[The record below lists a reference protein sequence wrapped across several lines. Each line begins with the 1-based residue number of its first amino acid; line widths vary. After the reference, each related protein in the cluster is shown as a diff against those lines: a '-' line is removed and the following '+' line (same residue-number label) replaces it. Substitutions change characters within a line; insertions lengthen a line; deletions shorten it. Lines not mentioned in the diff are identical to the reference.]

1 MIEAVQILIFS
12 ETTMPAKQTPQQPN
26 EGRNDEV
33 GPAGSSLGPSG
44 V

>member
-1 MIEAVQILIFS
+1 
-12 ETTMPAKQTPQQPN
+12 MPAKQTPQQPN

-33 GPAGSSLGPSG
+33 GPAGPSLGPSG